1 MRRYARTCSMGIHRK
16 SVWLNLQEILSLNT
30 SFPRGRFA
38 LFSIERSL
46 RIDLFFFFFL
56 SDASTTNARSQ
67 CSVFFPSKNIERKE
81 NWRLKDNGGG
91 KGDKGAKGRRSG
103 TLNYEYPWKRRPTD

>member
-1 MRRYARTCSMGIHRK
+1 MRPYVPICSMGIHRK

-30 SFPRGRFA
+30 SSLRGRFA

-46 RIDLFFFFFL
+46 RIDLFLFYRTL
-56 SDASTTNARSQ
+56 RRRMHVPV
-67 CSVFFPSKNIERKE
+67 SVFFPSKNIERKE
-81 NWRLKDNGGG
+81 NWRSKDNGGG
-91 KGDKGAKGRRSG
+91 KEGKGAKGRRSG

>member
-38 LFSIERSL
+38 LFSIERSS
-46 RIDLFFFFFL
+46 RIDFLFFFIGRF
-56 SDASTTNARSQ
+56 DDECTCR